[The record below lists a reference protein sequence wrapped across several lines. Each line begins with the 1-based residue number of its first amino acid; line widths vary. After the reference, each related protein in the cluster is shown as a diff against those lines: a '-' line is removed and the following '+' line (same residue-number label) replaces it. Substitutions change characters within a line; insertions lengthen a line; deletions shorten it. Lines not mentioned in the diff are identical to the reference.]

1 MERQHAVA
9 YRGSV
14 QQCAEVACRG
24 GVWRCAEAACRGGV
38 QRQYAE
44 VVCRGGMQR
53 QCAVA
58 CRGSMQRRRAEAAC
72 RGSNS
77 MYQRWSA
84 ASRGSVQERR
94 RRCTPQWVEFASR
107 SLAIA
112 VAQKGWGT
120 ANSDEIQVNGAME
133 DKLQFS
139 GGGGALIESSKEL
152 VLRN

>member
-1 MERQHAVA
+1 
-9 YRGSV
+9 
-14 QQCAEVACRG
+14 
-24 GVWRCAEAACRGGV
+24 
-38 QRQYAE
+38 
-44 VVCRGGMQR
+44 
-53 QCAVA
+53 
-58 CRGSMQRRRAEAAC
+58 
-72 RGSNS
+72 

-94 RRCTPQWVEFASR
+94 RRCTPQWVEVGSR